1 MKLIA
6 LLSLL
11 GIVTIFGSPIRLSDL
26 DTKSPWIAHIDTAK
40 LRTSPLRS
48 FLAETGGFDQF
59 LELKASL
66 KDKLSLDLQ
75 TIEGVTLLGSGD
87 QWKETSILVRGD
99 FQSNDFASLPV
110 VSDPGGSPNL
120 LVHQGPK
127 MGDKTLFLTKDN
139 EKELVVGT
147 SLQAVRDGIGALEKR
162 STQSWGNS
170 NLTDQIRSKLSSA
183 TALFAIDMQTIGK
196 ELKFEAE
203 LTRAM
208 LSAWF
213 LIGSKDDDIEVTFLI
228 NSNDAEGLT
237 FLSERWTLFST
248 MLVAGSETPAGVRES
263 MAAQKVEMHEQWMT
277 ITMTAP
283 PKKAAGFLDALGSL
297 FAEKPASITTPK

>member
-11 GIVTIFGSPIRLSDL
+11 GTVTIFASPFRLSDL
-26 DTKSPWIAHIDTAK
+26 ETKSPWIAHIDAAK
-40 LRTSPLRS
+40 LRTSPLQS

-66 KDKLSLDLQ
+66 KEKLSLDLEA
-75 TIEGVTLLGSGD
+75 IEGVTLLGSGN

-99 FQSNDFASLPV
+99 FQSNDFNSLPTAGD
-110 VSDPGGSPNL
+110 SAI
-120 LVHQGPK
+120 HRGPTLGK
-127 MGDKTLFLTKDN
+127 KPLFLTKHS
-139 EKELVVGT
+139 ERELVVGT
-147 SLQAVRDGIGALEKR
+147 SVQAVRDGLDTLAKPAI
-162 STQSWGNS
+162 QSWGNS
-170 NLTDQIRSKLSSA
+170 DLTDHIRSKLSST
-183 TALFAIDMQTIGK
+183 TALFAIDMKTIGK

-208 LSAWF
+208 RSAWF
-213 LIGSKDDDIEVTFLI
+213 LIGSRGNDIEVTFLI
-228 NSNDAEGLT
+228 NSSDSEGLT

-248 MLVAGSETPAGVRES
+248 MLVSGKETPQGVRES
-263 MAAQKVEMHEQWMT
+263 MAAQKVEMHKQWMT

-297 FAEKPASITTPK
+297 FAEKPGEIATPR